1 MASTPSS
8 RIHIRNHTTLLISAA
23 ALKDVLPVEDE
34 EHLVLPCTLSSTSAA
49 HSIELQS
56 HCMLDC
62 GCTGHAFMD
71 SDYAHKLQLP
81 TVTQTAKLLHNSQV
95 VITTVK
101 LLHNN
106 SQAQTILCYCLLLHT
121 AAYWHRPHSLHIYT
135 ITLSLTRQTIYPS
148 IHSFIL

>member
-1 MASTPSS
+1 MAAIQGGYVQVSYNIES
-8 RIHIRNHTTLLISAA
+8 RFFMSFLVALATHTHVQ
-23 ALKDVLPVEDE
+23 LKRA
-34 EHLVLPCTLSSTSAA
+34 CYT
-49 HSIELQS
+49 
-56 HCMLDC
+56 
-62 GCTGHAFMD
+62 
-71 SDYAHKLQLP
+71 
-81 TVTQTAKLLHNSQV
+81 NSQV